1 MCAKRCAR
9 RMDIKMAEVSQ
20 TLPQFEPKPLAQRAR
35 EGLRYYLPTV
45 LIAFGVLLIWELA
58 VRLLNIQ
65 QFLLP
70 RPSAILEEYISQ
82 INLALSGQGSILV
95 QAAGATL
102 WEALGGFA
110 LGCGGGILV
119 ALVTA
124 RWTVVSQAMMPFAIA
139 ANSVPIIAFA
149 PITNNWFGLTNP
161 LSKMAIVAII
171 VFFPTMINTVRGLT
185 MVEPRQLELMQSY
198 AASPWRILRSLR
210 IPNALPFIFSAL
222 RVASALATI
231 GAVVAEF
238 FGGPRAT
245 LGVFITQEAAGF
257 NFARAW
263 TGIIMASLIGISF
276 YLVVLLV
283 ERWVM
288 PWHVSFRES

>member
-1 MCAKRCAR
+1 MTT
-9 RMDIKMAEVSQ
+9 MNPVIEQ
-20 TLPQFEPKPLAQRAR
+20 KPFFTRLSANV
-35 EGLRYYLPTV
+35 RYYLPTI
-45 LIAFGVLLIWELA
+45 LIAVSVLLVWEAA
-58 VRLLNIQ
+58 VRGFNIQ

-70 RPSAILEEYISQ
+70 RPSAILEE
-82 INLALSGQGSILV
+82 LSNEFRLFTSPGEGSIV
-95 QAAGATL
+95 FQAAGATL
-102 WEALGGFA
+102 WEAVGGF
-110 LGCGGGILV
+110 LIGCGAGVLV

-124 RWTVVSQAMMPFAIA
+124 RWTIISEAMMPFAIA
-139 ANSVPIIAFA
+139 ANSVPIIAFS

-161 LSKMAIVAII
+161 ASKMAIVAII

-185 MVEPRQLELMQSY
+185 LVEERQLELMHSY
-198 AASPWRILRSLR
+198 AASPWKILRSLR
-210 IPNALPFIFSAL
+210 IPNALPFIFSAF
-222 RVASALATI
+222 RVASALSTI

-276 YLVVLLV
+276 YVLVLLI
-283 ERWVM
+283 ELWVM
-288 PWHVSFRES
+288 PWHVSFRENK